1 MNYLLS
7 RFLRV
12 FGVLTLLVACAIATG
27 LYIVVRGRG
36 GDAVFPADCGV
47 VFGAAVHPVFDTN
60 GKFIS
65 IDPGPGILRRVETAV
80 AFYRAHQLQ
89 KLFMTG
95 GRGEG
100 MSVSEA
106 EVMRDEA
113 VREGVLAADIT
124 LEEQS
129 HSTEENIRF
138 TRSLTG
144 SCSSVVAISDDY
156 HLARIGW
163 IARMQGW
170 ELSTAPAQGK
180 PDALFEA
187 QSVIR
192 EVGALFMFTLK
203 SLLT

>member
-1 MNYLLS
+1 MKLLLS
-7 RFLRV
+7 RLLRV
-12 FGVLTLLVACAIATG
+12 FGVLTLLAVCVAG
-27 LYIVVRGRG
+27 SVLFVVIRGRA
-36 GDAVFPADCGV
+36 GDAVLPADCGV
-47 VFGAAVHPVFDTN
+47 VFGAAVHPVFDSN

-65 IDPGPGILRRVETAV
+65 IDPGPGIQRRVETAV
-80 AFYRAHQLQ
+80 ALYHAHQLQ
-89 KLFMTG
+89 KLYMTG

-113 VREGVLAADIT
+113 VREGVPTADIS

-138 TRSLTG
+138 TRPLTG

-170 ELSTAPAQGK
+170 KLSTAPAQRK

-187 QSVIR
+187 QSVFR